1 MKSGTVDIRTRDNQR
16 MGKMRID
23 KLHEYFQSLMP
34 NKSRMYEQFYEKAW
48 NPANFV
54 DESQT
59 LHEFQGTKEK
69 CVLFSHNPTC
79 PNTQMIQVVA
89 DISGVDLE
97 VQAATDEKMPHMYM
111 KVSDGSILTYP
122 EAIIKH
128 ISRMNLSS
136 GLIGKTA
143 FDQAKDDEW
152 ITWCQT
158 AWALPA
164 HSAVC

>member
-1 MKSGTVDIRTRDNQR
+1 
-16 MGKMRID
+16 
-23 KLHEYFQSLMP
+23 
-34 NKSRMYEQFYEKAW
+34 
-48 NPANFV
+48 
-54 DESQT
+54 
-59 LHEFQGTKEK
+59 
-69 CVLFSHNPTC
+69 
-79 PNTQMIQVVA
+79 MIQVVA

-128 ISRMNLSS
+128 IARMNLSS

-164 HSAVC
+164 HSAVCQVYGKHTLNNEKFNADVKAVKEHCKVFDSYLKGKKWISGDTFSLADIWVGTHMSHAF